1 MTATHLYHTWNE
13 KLRHMRV
20 GENKARV
27 RTFAW
32 MMVGMLMSQSVH
44 LSHIAR
50 KIPSVAQQTSI
61 VKKLSR
67 LLQNRAL
74 RVREWYSPVA
84 AELLQE
90 VVASG
95 QVVRLIIDGTKIGGG
110 HRLLMVA
117 VAYRRRSL
125 PITWTWVPGS
135 RGHSLATTQCALFAH
150 IRTLLPA
157 QARILVV
164 GDSEFGSVKLMR
176 HFKQWGWDYALRQ
189 TGRTH
194 LSAPASAPA
203 SAPEAQVWQRFDTL
217 VQQPGQSAWVENV
230 RFTQRFAFPV
240 HLLAYWQPGEK
251 QPWLLAT
258 NLPTAQQT
266 LAAYRRRMWIEE
278 MFADFKQHGFDLES
292 THLRHFLRL
301 SRLTLVVALLYLWC
315 VAFGASIIKRGL
327 RSLVDRSDRRDLSIF
342 RIGLDMI
349 ERCLTNGKHLS
360 IRLLPYFEK
369 VYGS

>member
-1 MTATHLYHTWNE
+1 
-13 KLRHMRV
+13 
-20 GENKARV
+20 
-27 RTFAW
+27 

-50 KIPSVAQQTSI
+50 KIPSIGQQTSI
-61 VKKLSR
+61 VKRLSR
-67 LLQNRAL
+67 LLQNGAL

-84 AELLQE
+84 IELLQE

-125 PITWTWVPGS
+125 PIAWTWVKGS
-135 RGHSLATTQCALFAH
+135 RGHTLATTQCALLAYV
-150 IRTLLPA
+150 RTLLPA
-157 QARILVV
+157 GANVLVV
-164 GDSEFGSVKLMR
+164 GDSEFGSVELMR
-176 HFKQWGWDYALRQ
+176 HFSQWRWHYVLRQ
-189 TGRTH
+189 KGRIY
-194 LSAPASAPA
+194 LSAQ
-203 SAPEAQVWQRFDTL
+203 EAELWQRLDTL
-217 VQQPGQSAWVENV
+217 VQQPGQSAWLMDV

-240 HLLAYWQPGEK
+240 NLLAYWQVGEK

-258 NLPTAQQT
+258 DLATPQQT
-266 LAAYRRRMWIEE
+266 LTAYRRRMWIEE

-292 THLRHFLRL
+292 THLRHFARL
-301 SRLTLVVALLYLWC
+301 SRLTLLVALLYLWC
-315 VAFGASIIKRGL
+315 LAFGTTIIKRGL
-327 RSLVDRSDRRDLSIF
+327 RYLVDRSDRRDLSIF

-349 ERCLTNGKHLS
+349 ERYLTNGKSLS
-360 IRLLPYFEK
+360 IRLLPVFEK